1 MRKKPNSGNA
11 PRAYPPMPETPDGPD
26 SLEGMA
32 FQLILQKLGSLERAM
47 QAMPP
52 LLKKIVDQLEAQTQ
66 HSEVEVAT
74 YEQLY
79 PDLPKEAPA
88 AAQTHAENPAP
99 GRRRRLWHWF
109 MQECP

>member
-1 MRKKPNSGNA
+1 
-11 PRAYPPMPETPDGPD
+11 MPETPDGPD

-66 HSEVEVAT
+66 HS
-74 YEQLY
+74 
-79 PDLPKEAPA
+79 
-88 AAQTHAENPAP
+88 
-99 GRRRRLWHWF
+99 
-109 MQECP
+109 